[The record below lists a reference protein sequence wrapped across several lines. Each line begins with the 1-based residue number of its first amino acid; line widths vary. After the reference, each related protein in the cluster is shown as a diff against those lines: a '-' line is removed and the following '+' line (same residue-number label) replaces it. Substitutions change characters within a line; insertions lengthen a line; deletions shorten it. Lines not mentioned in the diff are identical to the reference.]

1 MADTSLNLQS
11 DYLKLAQEIQK
22 TINKNDSLFQEM
34 QKQSYPSQSTYETDL
49 KNYKINQEIKN
60 VDDTRKELWNILNKK
75 YNDNTNLIKHYY
87 TEITKIDQL
96 LEDQIIEKNNLIDEI
111 NNMKSKNQNLI
122 ANYKKYKYSIYK
134 HNYFM
139 FMYKVLL
146 FFQIISAI
154 ILVFGILKLINK
166 NTTFVLVTFIIVG
179 LIFYMFY
186 YIYVINNDRNQFY
199 WDKSRVSDK
208 LINQNSNNA
217 QKRKQDRDKR
227 QKLRNKQELAELDD
241 TINKIVEDSKSNQC
255 AN

>member
-96 LEDQIIEKNNLIDEI
+96 LEDQIIEKNDLIDEI

-122 ANYKKYKYSIYK
+122 ANYKKYKYSINK

-146 FFQIISAI
+146 FFQIISTI
-154 ILVFGILKLINK
+154 ILVFGILQLINK

>member
-1 MADTSLNLQS
+1 
-11 DYLKLAQEIQK
+11 
-22 TINKNDSLFQEM
+22 
-34 QKQSYPSQSTYETDL
+34 
-49 KNYKINQEIKN
+49 
-60 VDDTRKELWNILNKK
+60 
-75 YNDNTNLIKHYY
+75 
-87 TEITKIDQL
+87 
-96 LEDQIIEKNNLIDEI
+96 
-111 NNMKSKNQNLI
+111 
-122 ANYKKYKYSIYK
+122 
-134 HNYFM
+134 
-139 FMYKVLL
+139 MYKVLL